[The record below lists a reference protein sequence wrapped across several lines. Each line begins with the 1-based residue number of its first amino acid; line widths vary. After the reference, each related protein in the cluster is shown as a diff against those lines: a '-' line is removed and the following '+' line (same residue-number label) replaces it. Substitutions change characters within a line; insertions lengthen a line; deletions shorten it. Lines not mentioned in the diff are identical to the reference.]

1 MGVLDLLFGE
11 KIIKNDDFFGRIES
25 DKTRKKDLSKSVNW
39 NFHKNIKPFNKET
52 FFILDGDF
60 NNINP
65 TQKIELQRFIED
77 FETVYSFE
85 VDKLIKSKSEFAKF
99 TNWRTDF
106 YISFISPLPKSNT
119 DFEINFEAVDESNES
134 YFFIELWNGIL
145 KNISI

>member
-1 MGVLDLLFGE
+1 MGLLDLLFGE

-25 DKTRKKDLSKSVNW
+25 SKTRKKDLTKSVSW
-39 NFHKNIKPFNKET
+39 SLYKKIEPFSKET
-52 FFILDGDF
+52 FLILEGDF
-60 NNINP
+60 NNINS

-77 FETVYSFE
+77 FDTVYSFE
-85 VDKLIKSKSEFAKF
+85 IDKLIKSKSEFAKF

-106 YISFISPLPKSNT
+106 YISFISPLCKSNT

-134 YFFIELWNGIL
+134 YFFIELKKGIL